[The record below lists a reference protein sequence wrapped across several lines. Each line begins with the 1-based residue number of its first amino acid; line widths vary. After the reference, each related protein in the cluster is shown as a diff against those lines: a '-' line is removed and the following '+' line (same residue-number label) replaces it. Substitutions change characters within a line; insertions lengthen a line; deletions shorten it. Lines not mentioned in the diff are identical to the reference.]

1 MTVRVERTFEID
13 APPERVWAFIADP
26 GNRAAAISVVADYE
40 TDGDETVWHLELP
53 IPFVDRTIRV
63 RTRDTEVVENERVA
77 FVGRSSVM
85 RVSGEHELS
94 ATDGGTR
101 LANRF
106 VVDGRL
112 PGVER
117 FFERNFDAELENLQ
131 RALEGHL
138 ADA

>member
-13 APPERVWAFIADP
+13 APPERVWTFIADP
-26 GNRAAAISVVADYE
+26 NNRAAAISVVADYE
-40 TDGDETVWHLELP
+40 TVGEETVWHLELP

-77 FVGRSSVM
+77 FVGRSAVM

-94 ATDGGTR
+94 ATAGGTR

-117 FFERNFDAELENLQ
+117 FFERNFDDELENL
-131 RALEGHL
+131 RIALEDHL